1 MKNKLKN
8 KLIAL
13 FLRLPLKVR
22 IVMLYPYLVKL
33 VFDYFIWCK
42 KKFGTP
48 WHVTATEDCGQE
60 VCSEILRIYPTGNSS
75 VWSLIPELA
84 DTDDD
89 LNALSWDEIYA
100 LLSKIQE
107 SDIDTV
113 KWEDVKELLGEEIL
127 IHSEG
132 MEDSSSGGVVGS

>member
-13 FLRLPLKVR
+13 FRLLPLKVR
-22 IVMLYPYLVKL
+22 IALLYPYLVKL

-42 KKFGTP
+42 KTFRTP

-60 VCSEILRIYPTGNSS
+60 DCLEILRIYPTGNSS

-89 LNALSWDEIYA
+89 LNALSWDKVYA
-100 LLSKIQE
+100 LLSEIQE

-113 KWEDVKELLGEEIL
+113 QWEDVKKQLGEKIL

-132 MEDSSSGGVVGS
+132 MEDLSAGGVIEF